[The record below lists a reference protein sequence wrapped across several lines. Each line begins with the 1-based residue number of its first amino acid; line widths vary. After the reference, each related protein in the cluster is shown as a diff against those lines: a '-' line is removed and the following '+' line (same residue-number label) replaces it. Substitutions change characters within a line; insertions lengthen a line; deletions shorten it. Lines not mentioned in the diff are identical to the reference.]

1 VGPLGQHRL
10 VAEDQVLVDEGRA
23 ELLGIDRPSHG
34 CYVGHARTLCA
45 VPRSWIVAMTIL
57 VICLLASIVI
67 ALVHLL

>member
-1 VGPLGQHRL
+1 M
-10 VAEDQVLVDEGRA
+10 LVDQGGA
-23 ELLGIDRPSHG
+23 ELVGIDRTGHG
-34 CYVGHARTLCA
+34 LYLGHARTLCA

>member
-1 VGPLGQHRL
+1 M
-10 VAEDQVLVDEGRA
+10 LVDEGRA
-23 ELLGIDRPSHG
+23 ELLGIDRPGHG
-34 CYVGHARTLCA
+34 LDVAIGHARTLCA